1 MKSRCFEWVSL
12 CHQVSQFKTAVP
24 ATWFHVVSRDS
35 TFWTVSQRSS
45 RRRREA
51 RVAAAVPSRRATTPR
66 GRPRSK
72 PSPVLREESSDRGVT
87 TAVGAA
93 EILYLQ
99 TMSCFWVS
107 SSSLMTA
114 TAATTAGSSRRSAVT
129 CPFTS
134 DATDDDEVAGYQ
146 VSHGPPFVVQT
157 ALRGRQ
163 SGCPSVPGSLHQ
175 TDNF

>member
-1 MKSRCFEWVSL
+1 MLTVRG
-12 CHQVSQFKTAVP
+12 AVLVDWCIRKKRGV
-24 ATWFHVVSRDS
+24 THFVSRLNSPDS
-35 TFWTVSQRSS
+35 VVEIVQA
-45 RRRREA
+45 EA
-51 RVAAAVPSRRATTPR
+51 RLAAAVPSRRATTPR

-72 PSPVLREESSDRGVT
+72 PSPVLREESSDRGGT

-134 DATDDDEVAGYQ
+134 DATDDDEVAWYQ

-163 SGCPSVPGSLHQ
+163 SGCQSGCQSVSGSLHQ

>member
-1 MKSRCFEWVSL
+1 MGLEDIGRVFDVVGGSPTTISLCQMKSRCFEWVSL

-72 PSPVLREESSDRGVT
+72 PSPVLREESSDRGGT
-87 TAVGAA
+87 TAIGAA
-93 EILYLQ
+93 EIP
-99 TMSCFWVS
+99 S
-107 SSSLMTA
+107 
-114 TAATTAGSSRRSAVT
+114 
-129 CPFTS
+129 
-134 DATDDDEVAGYQ
+134 DDELLLGIVELSDDSHCGDDGWELASQ
-146 VSHGPPFVVQT
+146 CSDVSIYV
-157 ALRGRQ
+157 RR
-163 SGCPSVPGSLHQ
+163 
-175 TDNF
+175 DR